1 MSQAPSY
8 EELKDS
14 EYFWLQ
20 VTPYIAGMNE
30 TLDGSMKEEPISSFL
45 YYESKVTAIDDGF
58 EFPFQELRVDVSERS
73 TRNPIIVR
81 EIAHRIF

>member
-1 MSQAPSY
+1 MKQAPSY

-30 TLDGSMKEEPISSFL
+30 ALDGSMEDDPITSFL
-45 YYESKVTAIDDGF
+45 SMS
-58 EFPFQELRVDVSERS
+58 QM
-73 TRNPIIVR
+73 
-81 EIAHRIF
+81 